1 MEKFTRT
8 PLLQW
13 SSLKLLLFW
22 PIFFL
27 IFTYAEHYFPAA
39 YYFPMHCRLD
49 DLIPFC
55 EWFVIPYVVWFPFVG
70 GMAAFLLLRDPP
82 AYRRMMRFIILTYS
96 AALLIFFLF
105 PTCQQLRPVLFLRGN
120 PLIRMTAAIYAN
132 DTNTNVCPS
141 IHVIGSLA
149 VWLAARD
156 TRQIPAFLR
165 RVVTPV
171 MAVLISVSTVFLK
184 QHSALDV
191 LAAAAVCGAAFPLV
205 YRAPVRR
212 SVSVRLSPAGSRRYP
227 QF

>member
-8 PLLQW
+8 PLQW

-27 IFTYAEHYFPAA
+27 IFTYAEHDFPAA

-132 DTNTNVCPS
+132 DTSTNVCPS

-165 RVVTPV
+165 RMVIPAT
-171 MAVLISVSTVFLK
+171 AVLISVSTVFLK

-212 SVSVRLSPAGSRRYP
+212 GVSVRLSPADSRRYP

>member
-8 PLLQW
+8 PLLRW

-27 IFTYAEHYFPAA
+27 IFTYAEHDFPAA

-132 DTNTNVCPS
+132 DTSTNVCPS

-165 RVVTPV
+165 RVVIPA

-212 SVSVRLSPAGSRRYP
+212 GVSVRLSPAGSRRYS

>member
-27 IFTYAEHYFPAA
+27 IFTYAEHDFPAA

-141 IHVIGSLA
+141 IHVIGSFA
-149 VWLAARD
+149 VYFAARD
-156 TRQIPAFLR
+156 SRMLSKPPIRLTVFIL
-165 RVVTPV
+165 T
-171 MAVLISVSTVFLK
+171 VLISISTVFLK
-184 QHSALDV
+184 QHSVLDV
-191 LAAAAVCGAAFPLV
+191 LAGLLVCAAAYPMIYPLPAHHALP
-205 YRAPVRR
+205 APAVMQNRT
-212 SVSVRLSPAGSRRYP
+212 VL
-227 QF
+227 

>member
-8 PLLQW
+8 PLRW

-27 IFTYAEHYFPAA
+27 IFTYAEHDFPAA

-132 DTNTNVCPS
+132 DTSTNVCPS

-165 RVVTPV
+165 RVVIPA

-212 SVSVRLSPAGSRRYP
+212 GVSVRLSPAGSRRYS

>member
-8 PLLQW
+8 PLRW

-27 IFTYAEHYFPAA
+27 IFTYAENDFPAA

-96 AALLIFFLF
+96 AALLVFFLF

-132 DTNTNVCPS
+132 DTSTNVCPS

-165 RVVTPV
+165 RVVIPAT
-171 MAVLISVSTVFLK
+171 AVLISVSTVFLK

-205 YRAPVRR
+205 YRTPVRR
-212 SVSVRLSPAGSRRYP
+212 GVPVRLSPAGSRRYP

>member
-1 MEKFTRT
+1 
-8 PLLQW
+8 
-13 SSLKLLLFW
+13 
-22 PIFFL
+22 
-27 IFTYAEHYFPAA
+27 
-39 YYFPMHCRLD
+39 
-49 DLIPFC
+49 
-55 EWFVIPYVVWFPFVG
+55 
-70 GMAAFLLLRDPP
+70 
-82 AYRRMMRFIILTYS
+82 MMRFIILTYS

-149 VWLAARD
+149 VWLATRD

-165 RVVTPV
+165 RVVIPV
-171 MAVLISVSTVFLK
+171 TAVLISVSTVFLK

-212 SVSVRLSPAGSRRYP
+212 SVSVRLSPAGSRRYS

>member
-132 DTNTNVCPS
+132 DTSTNVCPS

-165 RVVTPV
+165 RVVIPV
-171 MAVLISVSTVFLK
+171 TAVLISVSTVFLK

-212 SVSVRLSPAGSRRYP
+212 GVSVRLSPADSRRYP

>member
-8 PLLQW
+8 PLRW

-27 IFTYAEHYFPAA
+27 IFTYAEHDFPAA

-132 DTNTNVCPS
+132 DTSTNVCPS

-165 RVVTPV
+165 RVVIPV
-171 MAVLISVSTVFLK
+171 TAVLISVSTVFLK

-212 SVSVRLSPAGSRRYP
+212 GVSVRLSPADSRRYP